1 MYIMSQNNA
10 NIMDEYDE
18 ELIIPTNADI
28 LEFIKIDI
36 KLLQE
41 SSYIKDRF
49 NDIINILINS
59 DNISAY

>member
-1 MYIMSQNNA
+1 MSQNDT
-10 NIMDEYDE
+10 NIIDEYDE

-41 SSYIKDRF
+41 SSYIKDRY
-49 NDIINILINS
+49 NNIINILLNS
-59 DNISAY
+59 NNISTY

>member
-1 MYIMSQNNA
+1 MYIMSQNDN
-10 NIMDEYDE
+10 NIVDEYDE
-18 ELIIPTNADI
+18 ELIIPTNSDT

-41 SSYIKDRF
+41 SSYIKNRF

-59 DNISAY
+59 DNISTY

>member
-1 MYIMSQNNA
+1 MSQNNDNT
-10 NIMDEYDE
+10 NIDEYDE

-41 SSYIKDRF
+41 SSYIKDRY
-49 NDIINILINS
+49 NNIINILLNS